1 VGINSYLENNVTLYP
16 NPAKEFV
23 DVRVD
28 GDINVIGMEVYDV
41 YGKLINTVNVIDN
54 MTHINVSGL
63 ANGMYFV
70 RVTTEQGMVT
80 KRFVKK

>member
-1 VGINSYLENNVTLYP
+1 MRVPWTARRSNQFIL
-16 NPAKEFV
+16 KE
-23 DVRVD
+23 
-28 GDINVIGMEVYDV
+28 ISP
-41 YGKLINTVNVIDN
+41 VIDN
-54 MTHINVSGL
+54 MTRINVSAL